1 MIAHVIMIFFH
12 FLTSPDALNRWEP
25 NTKCVPINEVK
36 STSKSVAQVPVP
48 IPTSENDLQEVFLNF
63 HFSGSDLISPRPAVN
78 TIHYK
83 GPPVPLQVKLINKPN
98 GDIGRRFV
106 TSQRDILVGFL

>member
-1 MIAHVIMIFFH
+1 M
-12 FLTSPDALNRWEP
+12 
-25 NTKCVPINEVK
+25 PINEVK
-36 STSKSVAQVPVP
+36 STPKSVAQIPVP
-48 IPTSENDLQEVFLNF
+48 IPTSENDFQEVFLNF

>member
-1 MIAHVIMIFFH
+1 MIFFIS
-12 FLTSPDALNRWEP
+12 LTSPDALKRWEP

-36 STSKSVAQVPVP
+36 STPKSVAQVPVP
-48 IPTSENDLQEVFLNF
+48 IPTSEDDFQEAFLNF

-83 GPPVPLQVKLINKPN
+83 GPPVPLQVKLINKPKEYFSRLFCN
-98 GDIGRRFV
+98 KLKEYIGRLF
-106 TSQRDILVGFL
+106 IGYL

>member
-1 MIAHVIMIFFH
+1 MIFFH
-12 FLTSPDALNRWEP
+12 FLTSPDALKRWEP
-25 NTKCVPINEVK
+25 NTKCVPINEMK
-36 STSKSVAQVPVP
+36 STPKSVAQVPVP
-48 IPTSENDLQEVFLNF
+48 IPTSENDFQEVFLNF